1 MSGLLRESRS
11 VGETSQRGIGEFLMA
26 GRLEMANGTVRRGM
40 NARLTGGWVAWMITS
55 PGRDRD
61 LGACIG
67 TGIDVYLWM
76 DMTGRIR
83 G

>member
-1 MSGLLRESRS
+1 
-11 VGETSQRGIGEFLMA
+11 MA
-26 GRLEMANGTVRRGM
+26 GRLEMANGRVRRGM

-76 DMTGRIR
+76 DMTGRYEVRR
-83 G
+83 GYFDAGSFRELGSSIPP